1 MGDPKKKMKA
11 AKAAEKQAKRERKGK
26 RDGSAPA
33 VLAITTKRGEMTKR
47 SDQHGARAA
56 VTK

>member
-1 MGDPKKKMKA
+1 VALFSKILH
-11 AKAAEKQAKRERKGK
+11 ERVDTTSGL
-26 RDGSAPA
+26 